1 MRLDRTPV
9 TILLLLAAV
18 AVIQMTHY
26 YPLLPERL
34 AVHFGA
40 SGEADG
46 WSSKGEFMVLFGG
59 MEAFFVLFGVAFA
72 ILLDRVPVALINIP
86 HKVYWFS
93 PERQEESRA
102 FLRNQILWIETATLG
117 FLVALA
123 QLIFREN
130 LGSAPPRLPGDFW
143 YVLGAFVA
151 AVLWFSV
158 RIIRRFR
165 RPREQAPT

>member
-1 MRLDRTPV
+1 MRLDRAPMTV
-9 TILLLLAAV
+9 LLLLAAV
-18 AVIQMTHY
+18 AAIQMTHY

-46 WSSKGEFMVLFGG
+46 WSSKGEFVVLFGA

-72 ILLDRVPVALINIP
+72 IMLDRIPLALINIP
-86 HKVYWFS
+86 HKNYWFS

-123 QLIFREN
+123 QLIFKEN
-130 LGSAPPRLPGDFW
+130 LGSALPRLPGNFW
-143 YVLGAFVA
+143 YVLVVFVA
-151 AVLWFSV
+151 AVLSFSV

-165 RPREQAPT
+165 RSREQAPA

>member
-1 MRLDRTPV
+1 MRLDRTPMTV
-9 TILLLLAAV
+9 LLLLAAV
-18 AVIQMTHY
+18 AAIQMTHY

-40 SGEADG
+40 SGEANG

-59 MEAFFVLFGVAFA
+59 MEAFFVLFGLAFA
-72 ILLDRVPVALINIP
+72 TLLDRVPLAFINIP
-86 HKVYWFS
+86 HKDYWFS

-102 FLRNQILWIETATLG
+102 FLRNQILWMEAATLG

-123 QLIFREN
+123 QLLFKEN
-130 LGSAPPRLPGDFW
+130 LGSALPRLPGGFW
-143 YVLGAFVA
+143 YVLVAFVA

-158 RIIRRFR
+158 GIVRRFL
-165 RPREQAPT
+165 RPREQTPA

>member
-1 MRLDRTPV
+1 MKLDRTPMIV
-9 TILLLLAAV
+9 LLLFAAV
-18 AVIQMTHY
+18 AAIQMAHY

-72 ILLDRVPVALINIP
+72 TLLGRVPLALINIP
-86 HKVYWFS
+86 HKDYWFS

-123 QLIFREN
+123 QLLFREN
-130 LGSAPPRLPGDFW
+130 LGSALPRLPGNFW
-143 YVLGAFVA
+143 YVLVAFVA
-151 AVLWFSV
+151 TVLWFSV
-158 RIIRRFR
+158 RIITRFR
-165 RPREQAPT
+165 RPREQAPV

>member
-1 MRLDRTPV
+1 MTV
-9 TILLLLAAV
+9 LLLLAAV
-18 AVIQMTHY
+18 AAVQMTHY

-59 MEAFFVLFGVAFA
+59 MEVLFVLFGVAFA
-72 ILLDRVPVALINIP
+72 TLLDRVPLALINIP
-86 HKVYWFS
+86 HKDYWFS

-130 LGSAPPRLPGDFW
+130 LGSALPRLPGSFW
-143 YVLGAFVA
+143 YVLVAFVA

-158 RIIRRFR
+158 RIITRFR
-165 RPREQAPT
+165 RPREQAPA

>member
-1 MRLDRTPV
+1 MRLNRTPMTV
-9 TILLLLAAV
+9 LLLLAAV
-18 AVIQMTHY
+18 AAIQMTHY

-40 SGEADG
+40 SGEPDG

-59 MEAFFVLFGVAFA
+59 MEVFFVLFGWAFA
-72 ILLDRVPVALINIP
+72 TLLDRVPLALINIP
-86 HKVYWFS
+86 HKDYWFS

-130 LGSAPPRLPGDFW
+130 LGSALPRLPGSFW
-143 YVLGAFVA
+143 YVLVAFVA

-158 RIIRRFR
+158 RIIMRFR

>member
-1 MRLDRTPV
+1 MKLDRTPMTV
-9 TILLLLAAV
+9 LLLLAAV
-18 AVIQMTHY
+18 AAIQMTHY

-40 SGEADG
+40 SGEANG

-59 MEAFFVLFGVAFA
+59 MEAFFVLFGLAFA
-72 ILLDRVPVALINIP
+72 TLLDRVPLAFINIP
-86 HKVYWFS
+86 HKDYWFS

-123 QLIFREN
+123 QLLFKEN
-130 LGSAPPRLPGDFW
+130 LGSAPPRLPGNLW
-143 YVLGAFVA
+143 CVLVAFVA
-151 AVLWFSV
+151 VVLWFSV
-158 RIIRRFR
+158 RIVRRFL
-165 RPREQAPT
+165 RPREQTPA

>member
-1 MRLDRTPV
+1 MTV
-9 TILLLLAAV
+9 LLLLAAV
-18 AVIQMTHY
+18 AAVQMTHY

-59 MEAFFVLFGVAFA
+59 MEVLFVLFGVAFA
-72 ILLDRVPVALINIP
+72 VMLDRIPLALINIP
-86 HKVYWFS
+86 HKDYWFS

-123 QLIFREN
+123 QLIFRGS
-130 LGSAPPRLPGDFW
+130 LGSALPRLPGSFW
-143 YVLGAFVA
+143 HVMVVFVA

-158 RIIRRFR
+158 RIITRFR
-165 RPREQAPT
+165 RPREQAPA